1 MGNFFKNNMKKTLIA
16 LILLSTNFTF
26 SQSVITGKV
35 IDGEFNELLPFAN
48 VLLLTAEGE
57 NIDGTSTDFD
67 GAFTFEVL
75 KGTYILEFS
84 FVGYDS
90 KRITDVIVGQNEEYT
105 LTATLLPASNSLEE
119 VIVTT
124 TAKNN
129 TEASVLLI
137 QKRAV
142 NLIDGLSAQSI
153 QKTGDSDLAS
163 AIKRIPGVSVQDG
176 KFVYVRGLGD
186 RYSKTL
192 LGGLEVPGLDPDK
205 NTLQLDIFPT
215 NLLDNILISKSAS
228 ADLNSDFTG
237 GIVDVILK
245 DFSVL
250 PEYSFSIRGSY
261 NPDMNLNDN
270 FIGNENEA
278 FNFLG
283 FDNGYFDNPLSSKQ
297 EIPFP
302 ETFNIGQSVLTR
314 FLTQKLEST
323 MDASRFQ
330 SFLNYSIGAT
340 ASNQYNLSDTKSI
353 GYIASLSLKR
363 DYEYYESFFNGTVE
377 KENINKPLEP
387 YSEQVGEFGQVK
399 NLGSALL
406 GISLKTTN
414 SKYKLNL
421 LAIKSGESG
430 AIKGNY
436 KEFIENPYNGDA
448 SILTYT
454 DRNILSLPFSS
465 QHIFNGGNSSLDI
478 KIAPSIARVYDKD
491 FKKTVFEIA
500 PNGNKLISPNTTQNP
515 TRLWRSLKEDV
526 ISSKIQ
532 YNLDLKG
539 EKIQGKIKFGSSFTY
554 KQRDFETDD
563 YRIAYRGL
571 SSVLGGD
578 ANNILAPNFIYDLDT
593 NQGSYIKGDFQRTNQ
608 YESSGQTFAGYI
620 SSELILSDKWKST
633 IGLRFENYLV
643 KYTGE
648 NIEAIKFNNEKLID
662 TKDLYPSLNVI
673 RTINDDRN
681 LRISYSKTTAR
692 PTFKEISAAQ
702 IYDPI
707 TERYFVGNPDVNPTY
722 INNFDLRYESYSD
735 GNQIFAIST
744 FYKQF
749 IDPIEITAFDAN
761 QPSVF
766 IVRNNEEA
774 SVYGI
779 ELEYRKD
786 ILNNDN
792 HKLSLNLNTS
802 VIQSIQTMSDAEYQG
817 RLISNPDKEIDDSR
831 ELQGQSPYL
840 INLGLVYN
848 LFEKNIE
855 IGSYY
860 NVQGKTLE
868 VVGIGN
874 LPDVYTLPFHNLS
887 LNISKSF
894 GKNLDQSLTFKA
906 ENLLNSKRESEYDY
920 YNIETSPFSIYN
932 PGQSFSLGYSIKF

>member
-1 MGNFFKNNMKKTLIA
+1 MKKTLIA
-16 LILLSTNFTF
+16 LILLSTNFIF

-105 LTATLLPASNSLEE
+105 LTATLLPASNSLDE

-205 NTLQLDIFPT
+205 NTLHLDIFPT

-399 NLGSALL
+399 NFGSALL

-749 IDPIEITAFDAN
+749 SDPIEITAFDAN

-874 LPDVYTLPFHNLS
+874 LPDVYTLPFHNL
-887 LNISKSF
+887 NINVSKSF

>member
-1 MGNFFKNNMKKTLIA
+1 MKKTLIA
-16 LILLSTNFTF
+16 LILLSTNFIF

-90 KRITDVIVGQNEEYT
+90 KRIIDVIVGQNEEYT
-105 LTATLLPASNSLEE
+105 LTATLLPASNSLDE

-578 ANNILAPNFIYDLDT
+578 ANNILASNFIYDLDT

-749 IDPIEITAFDAN
+749 SDPIEITAFDAN

-802 VIQSIQTMSDAEYQG
+802 VIQSIQTMSEAEYQG
-817 RLISNPDKEIDDSR
+817 RLISNPDKEIDESR

-874 LPDVYTLPFHNLS
+874 LPDVYTLPFHNL
-887 LNISKSF
+887 NINVSKSF

>member
-1 MGNFFKNNMKKTLIA
+1 MKKTLIA
-16 LILLSTNFTF
+16 LILLSTNFIF

-48 VLLLTAEGE
+48 VLLLTTEGE

-75 KGTYILEFS
+75 EGTYILEFS

-105 LTATLLPASNSLEE
+105 LTTTLLPASNALDE

-129 TEASVLLI
+129 TEAAVLSI

-153 QKTGDSDLAS
+153 KKTGDSDLAS
-163 AIKRIPGVSVQDG
+163 AIKRVPGVSVQDG

-215 NLLDNILISKSAS
+215 NLLDNILINKSAS
-228 ADLNSDFTG
+228 ADLNADFTG
-237 GIVDVILK
+237 GIVDVVLK

-250 PEYSFSIRGSY
+250 PEYSFSISGSY
-261 NPDMNLNDN
+261 NPDMNLNNN
-270 FIGNENEA
+270 FIGNEESA
-278 FNFLG
+278 FGTLG
-283 FDNGYFDNPLSSKQ
+283 FSDNYFDNPLSSKQ
-297 EIPFP
+297 NIPFP
-302 ETFNIGQSVLTR
+302 ETFDIGKSTLVRLLTTK
-314 FLTQKLEST
+314 FQET
-323 MDASRFQ
+323 MAVSRFQ
-330 SFLNYSIGAT
+330 SFLDFSIGAT
-340 ASNQYNLSDTKSI
+340 ASNQYNLTEDSSI
-353 GYIASLSLKR
+353 GYIASIGLKR
-363 DYEYYESFFNGTVE
+363 DHEYYEDFFNGTVE
-377 KENINKPLEP
+377 KENLNKPLEP
-387 YSEQVGEFGQVK
+387 YSEQKGEYGQIK
-399 NLGSALL
+399 NLASALL
-406 GISLKTTN
+406 GLSLKTKL
-414 SKYKLNL
+414 SKYRLNF
-421 LAIKSGESG
+421 LAIKSGESS
-430 AIKGNY
+430 AIKAMY

-448 SILTYT
+448 SLLTYT
-454 DRNILSLPFSS
+454 ERNILTLPFSS
-465 QHIFNGGNSSLDI
+465 QHIFNEGEVSLDI
-478 KIAPSIARVYDKD
+478 KIAPSIVKVYDKD

-500 PNGNKLISPNTTQNP
+500 PNGNKLISPNTTNNP
-515 TRLWRSLKEDV
+515 TRVWRDLNEYAL
-526 ISSKIQ
+526 SSKIQ
-532 YNLDLKG
+532 LNINFNKLI
-539 EKIQGKIKFGSSFTY
+539 EGKIKIGGALTIKDREFG
-554 KQRDFETDD
+554 TDN
-563 YRIAYRGL
+563 YQIAYRGL
-571 SSVLGGD
+571 SSRIGGNP
-578 ANNILAPNFIYDLDT
+578 NNILNPDFIYDLSS
-593 NQGSYIKGDFQRTNQ
+593 NIGSYVKGDFQRTNQ
-608 YESSGQTFAGYI
+608 YESRGQTSSLFV
-620 SSELILSDKWKST
+620 SSELKFSEKWKST
-633 IGLRFENYLV
+633 LGLRYEGYIV
-643 KYTGE
+643 EYTGE
-648 NIEAIKFNNEKLID
+648 DIEGRKFNNERLID
-662 TKDLYPSLNVI
+662 SKDFYPSLNII
-673 RTINDDRN
+673 RSINENINFR
-681 LRISYSKTTAR
+681 LSYSKTTAR
-692 PTFKEISAAQ
+692 PSFKEVSAAQ

-707 TERYFVGNPDVNPTY
+707 TERYFVGNPNLKPTF
-722 INNFDLRYESYSD
+722 INNFDLRYESYGD

-749 IDPIEITAFDAN
+749 SDPIEITAFDAN

-831 ELQGQSPYL
+831 KLQGQSPYL

-874 LPDVYTLPFHNLS
+874 LPDVYTLPFHNLN

-920 YNIETSPFSIYN
+920 YNLETSPFSIYN

>member
-1 MGNFFKNNMKKTLIA
+1 MKKTLIA
-16 LILLSTNFTF
+16 LILLSTNFIF

-90 KRITDVIVGQNEEYT
+90 KRIIDVIVGQNEEYT
-105 LTATLLPASNSLEE
+105 LTATLLPASNSLDE

-387 YSEQVGEFGQVK
+387 YSEQVGELGQVK

-578 ANNILAPNFIYDLDT
+578 ANNILASNFIYDLDT

-749 IDPIEITAFDAN
+749 SDPIEITAFDAN

-802 VIQSIQTMSDAEYQG
+802 VIQSIQTMSEAEYQG
-817 RLISNPDKEIDDSR
+817 RLISNPDKEIDESR

-874 LPDVYTLPFHNLS
+874 LPDVYTLPFHNL
-887 LNISKSF
+887 NINVSKSF

>member
-1 MGNFFKNNMKKTLIA
+1 M
-16 LILLSTNFTF
+16 
-26 SQSVITGKV
+26 
-35 IDGEFNELLPFAN
+35 
-48 VLLLTAEGE
+48 
-57 NIDGTSTDFD
+57 
-67 GAFTFEVL
+67 
-75 KGTYILEFS
+75 
-84 FVGYDS
+84 
-90 KRITDVIVGQNEEYT
+90 
-105 LTATLLPASNSLEE
+105 
-119 VIVTT
+119 
-124 TAKNN
+124 
-129 TEASVLLI
+129 LI

-176 KFVYVRGLGD
+176 KFVYIRGLGD

-270 FIGNENEA
+270 FIGNENDA

-874 LPDVYTLPFHNLS
+874 LPDVYTLPFHNLN